1 MSIEPNHGSWSI
13 SSCRNPST
21 KRKLGLPA
29 RLGTKVATFFE
40 GDDPVSTKCID
51 GFNKSNEDPS
61 RGKIRR
67 AIVDDHPP
75 FRDALRTVLSSDP
88 DIETVAELGNG
99 RGVLRMILERKPDV
113 LLLDL
118 MMPEVDGISALK
130 QIQESPHD
138 VKTIVLTE
146 SDDEGMQ
153 ILAMKLGASGYVVKT
168 SEPDLLVEAIR
179 KVNEGEIR
187 LDSQGLTAVMQ
198 AVVER
203 EDAAVALSVRQRV
216 IVWLLC
222 QGLTNREIG
231 ARLFICEQTVK
242 SHLHRVFRKVGVANR
257 LQLVQYAIQ
266 SNMQLRPNPG
276 AGVLEGVPTQPSR
289 EV

>member
-1 MSIEPNHGSWSI
+1 M
-13 SSCRNPST
+13 
-21 KRKLGLPA
+21 
-29 RLGTKVATFFE
+29 
-40 GDDPVSTKCID
+40 STKCID

-88 DIETVAELGNG
+88 DIDTVAELGNG